1 MSPPGAPTVP
11 RTRPSPTDRDA
22 LLRLAQG
29 APWSFLAPALDHL
42 LTTPD
47 DHEVRLLAALHM
59 TELRL
64 RTPALEQIEALPEPI
79 RATPEA
85 TQIEAAARRLPADE
99 ISVQARVATC
109 RRNLDALGDRAGGLN
124 RAFDGWA
131 ATHAASRRY
140 FRAKDG
146 NIVSRGPGAWSG
158 FRDARAGANA
168 SHRHA
173 GADAAE
179 TPPLV
184 LDGLAAPWLLE
195 KGLRDTPP
203 SPNGYRAPVLV
214 VEAELFAAL
223 DAFSIL
229 DLSASLADTR
239 VRVFAGDG
247 AVDGLREWLSARP
260 DARLPGAPLRDA
272 ATAPDASPVRDAI
285 AAATSAQ
292 ERALRTLRDRVDRV
306 YSARDRMWWA
316 ARFADRARTPL
327 RVLIASSR
335 YSSFVRHSAEDI
347 ARAVENAGHAA
358 RVLMEPD
365 EHSLLTSLSYWR
377 AIDEFEPDL
386 VVVINYPRASL
397 KGCFPENIPYACWV
411 QDALSHLF
419 SGEIGG
425 AQTELDFLVG
435 HLHPA
440 LFEKFEYPRSRG
452 IRSPV
457 LASAHKF
464 HAQPVSHDARARFEC
479 EVAYV
484 GHQSETPERFR
495 ERLLREAHAGPMR
508 SAIDR
513 VCAGAPSIVD
523 DALELSPQGA
533 LDALTRSALRESLGR
548 DPADADVALL
558 HTRCTQPFADRV
570 FRHQALAWAADIA
583 ERRGWRF
590 RVYGRGWENHPR
602 LRAHA
607 RPAIEHGED
616 LRACYQSAGAH
627 LHVSINTL
635 AHQRVFECALSGGLP
650 LCRMH
655 RDELSATETW
665 CARECILRGE
675 CWLHWLPIGADLF
688 PAAWNPWLMRL
699 TFLRQRLGIEARPN
713 LAIDGA
719 YRARAMSDAVVP
731 REMQADHFLT
741 DIPSVTY
748 WSSETLEEALDRAVR
763 RPAWRDNA
771 SRSIGARVRA
781 DLTYESVLPKLFAS
795 IAEGLAGDKHAC

>member
-1 MSPPGAPTVP
+1 MSPPGAPTAP
-11 RTRPSPTDRDA
+11 RTRPSPNDRDA

-158 FRDARAGANA
+158 FRDARAGANT

-173 GADAAE
+173 GADATE

-195 KGLRDTPP
+195 KALRDTPP

-214 VEAELFAAL
+214 VEADLFAAL

-440 LFEKFEYPRSRG
+440 LFEKFEYPRSRA

-464 HAQPVSHDARARFEC
+464 HAQPVSHDARARFVC

-523 DALELSPQGA
+523 DALELSPQSA

-650 LCRMH
+650 VARLH
-655 RDELSATETW
+655 RDELAVTEMW
-665 CARECILRGE
+665 CARQCLERGAPSGRSDTLDADLYPVADHDFLF
-675 CWLHWLPIGADLF
+675 WLTRARQLIGAPFYADFAINAQIRRHATEANAIPRAQQADFFLGGLD
-688 PAAWNPWLMRL
+688 AI
-699 TFLRQRLGIEARPN
+699 TFASPESLEAV
-713 LAIDGA
+713 L
-719 YRARAMSDAVVP
+719 ARAVERKAW
-731 REMQADHFLT
+731 RT
-741 DIPSVTY
+741 DI
-748 WSSETLEEALDRAVR
+748 AAGIR
-763 RPAWRDNA
+763 
-771 SRSIGARVRA
+771 GRVSTH
-781 DLTYESVLPKLFAS
+781 LTYEAFIPAALRCIAS
-795 IAEGLAGDKHAC
+795 ALAC